1 MVKCP
6 HCDGS
11 NLTRK
16 GTSKIISTGETK
28 NRFFC
33 RTCQRQFAILSE
45 EVSEEKE
52 LPKTLESFSES
63 PIKQQILADRRVIIT
78 SVKNGTEIDHDFMNV
93 LKTYASFNDCL
104 ILAIPVRH
112 RNIGQLFNPDFDE
125 AIKPYL
131 FEDNLHFEQHGVKI
145 LGSLKISSTIENP
158 LAGLDPISKGASL
171 IVGHPQ
177 IQLRTLPRIRETYP
191 AIVTTT
197 GSVSTR
203 DYTPSKAGTKA
214 DFNHSLSAVV
224 VEFDDGFAHIR
235 HLNYDA
241 DSKTI
246 VDIDIEYGHK
256 RANKV
261 QAEALVTG
269 DEHVMHRDEEVVYAT
284 YTGPKSLVN
293 VTKPKNIVRHDV
305 FDSYSISHH
314 HEKNVFL
321 KFKKFT
327 EGTCR
332 VEDELEDTIKF
343 INDTTPS
350 YATSWIVQSNHNEHL
365 TRWLTECDP
374 KYEPWN
380 AKVYHKLMYEMLVHV
395 EQGIMKDAFQLYA
408 NGRLHGN
415 IKFADRDSDLYIK
428 EILLSSHGDAGT
440 NGSRGSRKQF
450 SMLPTKSIVGHSHSP
465 GIEKGCYQVGTSS
478 KLKMEYNIGASS
490 WHHTHCLIHEN
501 GKRQLI
507 FITNGKFRI

>member
-1 MVKCP
+1 
-6 HCDGS
+6 
-11 NLTRK
+11 
-16 GTSKIISTGETK
+16 
-28 NRFFC
+28 
-33 RTCQRQFAILSE
+33 
-45 EVSEEKE
+45 
-52 LPKTLESFSES
+52 
-63 PIKQQILADRRVIIT
+63 
-78 SVKNGTEIDHDFMNV
+78 
-93 LKTYASFNDCL
+93 
-104 ILAIPVRH
+104 
-112 RNIGQLFNPDFDE
+112 
-125 AIKPYL
+125 
-131 FEDNLHFEQHGVKI
+131 VKI

-158 LAGLDPISKGASL
+158 LAGLDPISKGSSL

-197 GSVSTR
+197 GSVSTK

-224 VEFDDGFAHIR
+224 IEFDDGFVHIR
-235 HLNYDA
+235 HLNYDVTTGTVC
-241 DSKTI
+241 DL
-246 VDIDIEYGHK
+246 D
-256 RANKV
+256 KV
-261 QAEALVTG
+261 YTARGSTKIAIEALVTG
-269 DEHVMHRDEEVVYAT
+269 DEHVLHRDEEVMNAT
-284 YTGPKSLVN
+284 YRNPNSLVHLL
-293 VTKPKNIVRHDV
+293 KPKNIVRHDV

-332 VEDELEDTIKF
+332 VEDELEDTIQF
-343 INDTTPS
+343 INETTPS
-350 YATSWIVQSNHNEHL
+350 YATTWIVQSNHNEHL

-374 KYEPWN
+374 KFEPWN
-380 AKVYHKLMYEMLVHV
+380 AKVYHKLMYEMLVAV
-395 EQGIMKDAFQLYA
+395 EEGQMKDAFQLYSREKL
-408 NGRLHGN
+408 NSN

-450 SMLPTKSIVGHSHSP
+450 SMVPTKSIIGHSHSP

-490 WHHTHCLIHEN
+490 WHHTHCIIHSN

-507 FITNGKFRI
+507 FITHGKFRI